1 MTASAEEQRRQVDA
15 THVWRAIAQ
24 FEGKQNMMLKRIEQ
38 IARHFDNME
47 ARFTRLEARVDRLEA
62 KVERLLYAMI
72 AIGGA
77 LFVAIF
83 ASRFVG

>member
-1 MTASAEEQRRQVDA
+1 MTASADEQRRQVDA

-24 FEGKQNMMLKRIEQ
+24 FEGKQNMMLERFEQ
-38 IARHFDNME
+38 VDTRFHHIIE

-72 AIGGA
+72 A
-77 LFVAIF
+77 
-83 ASRFVG
+83 